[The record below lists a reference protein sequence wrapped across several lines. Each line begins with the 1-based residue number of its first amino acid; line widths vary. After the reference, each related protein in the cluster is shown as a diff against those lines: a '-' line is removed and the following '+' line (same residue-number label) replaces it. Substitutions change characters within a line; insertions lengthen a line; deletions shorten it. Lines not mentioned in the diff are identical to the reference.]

1 MTASQSSTSQSL
13 PNLQDPE
20 HAILL
25 SGFQPGHAPAL
36 MVNPNKRGHS
46 DSTSASYPNNARNN
60 QQQLGLG
67 TPSEH
72 PNKRLKKS
80 PGVENAGLPG
90 VVPIASDT
98 SREGQQGN
106 AEAQQGYNQ
115 QESQGFQVNSM
126 SLDLAPSMQQQQQQ
140 PTQQVPSAPRNLTAQ
155 EMQARR
161 DEVKS
166 QMKQFLAGLAK
177 MTKEGNISME
187 KAKITAEKVRA
198 EAMKKWVVLALSGP
212 SAHRDALTADE
223 CPLPQAPV
231 AGRS

>member
-1 MTASQSSTSQSL
+1 
-13 PNLQDPE
+13 
-20 HAILL
+20 
-25 SGFQPGHAPAL
+25 

-46 DSTSASYPNNARNN
+46 DSISVSYPSNGRNN

-80 PGVENAGLPG
+80 PGAENAGLPG
-90 VVPIASDT
+90 AVPAASEMP
-98 SREGQQGN
+98 SR
-106 AEAQQGYNQ
+106 EAQQVADTQQSYIQ
-115 QESQGFQVNSM
+115 QEPQGYQVNSM
-126 SLDLAPSMQQQQQQ
+126 SLDLPPSMQPQQPQQQ
-140 PTQQVPSAPRNLTAQ
+140 APGAARNLTAQ

-166 QMKQFLAGLAK
+166 QMKQFLTGLAK

-198 EAMKKWVVLALSGP
+198 EAMKKWAPPFLSI
-212 SAHRDALTADE
+212 
-223 CPLPQAPV
+223 CP
-231 AGRS
+231 